1 MMNFLAIEN
10 EIINVV
16 DMNTILNKLT
26 QKHLILNT
34 LYRLGSLLKRSKA
47 LAWVVL
53 LALPAG
59 MFAQGDKAVIDRV
72 VASVG
77 GEIILL
83 SEIQEQF
90 AYAKQQQPN
99 LPDEY
104 RCITMQNLVVQKMLV
119 NQAKL
124 DSIKLTD
131 EEVENQLTAR
141 IDRLML
147 YFNQDQKALEEYY
160 GQTIDQIREQT
171 RNDMRNQLL
180 AERMQ
185 AKVTDRATITP
196 AEVKTFFENIPKD
209 SLPYFN
215 AEVEIREIVY
225 KPKVNDEE
233 KAKARAKIEDLRKRI
248 EAGEAF
254 ADLAK
259 KFSDDPGSGAEGGD
273 LGWQKRGT
281 FVPEFEAMAYKLEK
295 NQLSQV
301 LETEFGFHV
310 IQLLERRGNLIHAR
324 HILVK
329 AEITDADLTKAEKFL
344 DSVRVLIKEGK
355 TTFSDAVKKYGD
367 KNVQSFHNDGRV
379 ANPRSG
385 NTFFEVADMDTDIF
399 FAIDGLPMGEVT
411 KPIAFRGQDGAR
423 MFRLVQLQSRSRP
436 HKADLKQD
444 YGKIQQAALDQK
456 KSEYTEKWVLEKL
469 RSTYLSI
476 GDMFLRCPNLQ
487 EMLSI
492 QQQAAMGGK

>member
-1 MMNFLAIEN
+1 MF
-10 EIINVV
+10 
-16 DMNTILNKLT
+16 NKLT
-26 QKHLILNT
+26 QKRLIAP
-34 LYRLGSLLKRSKA
+34 RLSFSCRLINRLSQCCMAAFLL
-47 LAWVVL
+47 
-53 LALPAG
+53 LPAFL
-59 MFAQGDKAVIDRV
+59 FAQGDKALIDRV
-72 VASVG
+72 VATVG

-83 SEIQEQF
+83 SEVQEQF
-90 AYAKQQQPN
+90 AYAKQQQAD

-104 RCITMQNLVVQKMLV
+104 RCVTLQNIIIQKMLV

-124 DSIKLTD
+124 DSLKLTD

-160 GQTIDQIREQT
+160 GQTIDQIKEQT

-185 AKVTDRATITP
+185 AKITDKATITP
-196 AEVKTFFENIPKD
+196 AEVKTFFDNIPKD

-233 KAKARAKIEDLRKRI
+233 KNKAKSKIEDLRKRI
-248 EAGEAF
+248 EAGESF
-254 ADLAK
+254 AELAK
-259 KFSDDPGSGAEGGD
+259 KFSDDPGSGAQGGD

-281 FVPEFEAMAYKLEK
+281 FVPEFEAMAYKLDK
-295 NQLSQV
+295 DQLSPV
-301 LETEFGFHV
+301 VETEFGFHV
-310 IQLLERRGNLIHAR
+310 IQLIERRGNLIHAR

-329 AEITDADLTKAEKFL
+329 PEITDDDLTKAEKVL
-344 DSVRVLIKEGK
+344 DSVRVQIKEGK
-355 TTFSDAVKKYGD
+355 ITFSDAVKKYGD

-399 FAIDGLPMGEVT
+399 FAIDGLAIGDVT
-411 KPIAFRGQDGAR
+411 KPVAFRGQDGAR

-444 YGKIQQAALDQK
+444 YNKIQQAALDQK
-456 KSEYTEKWVLEKL
+456 KSSYTEKWVLEKL
-469 RSTYLSI
+469 RTT
-476 GDMFLRCPNLQ
+476 FLAVNDIFLGCPNLQ
-487 EMLSI
+487 DMLNI
-492 QQQAAMGGK
+492 QKAAASGKK